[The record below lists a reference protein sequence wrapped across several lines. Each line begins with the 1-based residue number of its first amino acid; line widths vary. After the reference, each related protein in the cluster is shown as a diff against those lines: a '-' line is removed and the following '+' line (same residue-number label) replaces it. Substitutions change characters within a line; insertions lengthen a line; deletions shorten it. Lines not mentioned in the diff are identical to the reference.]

1 MAAGRGSRRRRIAFR
16 GRLGARVAIA
26 LIAVPLLLVK
36 ALAETAVTAPTWCSA
51 VDPHRPQAGTSVSFV
66 MVVMFW
72 TLPPTSDKP
81 DNSIL
86 LAPRHSGRQH
96 HSLGRPEVGH

>member
-36 ALAETAVTAPTWCSA
+36 ALAETAVSAPTWCSA

-96 HSLGRPEVGH
+96 HSLGRAELGD